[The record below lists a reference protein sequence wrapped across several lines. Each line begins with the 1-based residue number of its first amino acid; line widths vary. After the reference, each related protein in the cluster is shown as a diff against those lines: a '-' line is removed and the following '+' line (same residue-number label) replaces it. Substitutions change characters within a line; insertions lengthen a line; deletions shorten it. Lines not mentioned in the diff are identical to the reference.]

1 MGGCAAARFRFN
13 STMPTLEQ
21 VEHDVVQ
28 LSKPDQRSLLDWL
41 EDVVEDEREFTDAFK
56 AKVAQAK
63 QDIAAGRGRAQ
74 ARN

>member
-1 MGGCAAARFRFN
+1 MRGCAAARFRFN

-21 VEHDVVQ
+21 VEHDVAQ

-56 AKVAQAK
+56 AKIEAAK
-63 QDIAAGRGRAQ
+63 QDIKSGLRRTVQ
-74 ARN
+74 P